1 MNIKN
6 NAPAVL
12 FGIAVALAAAAS
24 SALAT
29 ADIKPPVSRGQVMT
43 DPCAQAM
50 NRPMRAVAFNATP
63 PSERGLQCPIQ
74 QDLGAPVIE

>member
-1 MNIKN
+1 MNFKK

-12 FGIAVALAAAAS
+12 FGIAVVLGAAS
-24 SALAT
+24 SSAFAT
-29 ADIKPPVSRGQVMT
+29 ADIKPPAARGQVMT
-43 DPCAQAM
+43 DPCAKAM
-50 NRPMRAVAFNATP
+50 NWPVRAVAFNATP